1 MLNDDLLKKLF
12 NDRQVRREIT
22 SNSHLYFFA
31 TYFSNYMQYEISD
44 LHRELFALTE
54 QDDSPLS
61 VVMAFRGSAKTT
73 IMTMSYPLWAVMG
86 RQQKKFVLISSQTIY
101 QSRMHMTNIRR
112 ELESNALL
120 ANDLGPFIEQ
130 QDELGT
136 TSIYLSKYDA
146 RIMAIS
152 SEQSVRGIRHGAYR
166 PDLIIADDVED
177 VTSVKTREG
186 RNKTFDWYTGEII
199 PAGDTHTKRI
209 VVGNLLHEDSL
220 LMRLK
225 SLIQQDEIDGTF
237 TEWPI
242 QKNGVS
248 TWPGKYPDKAS
259 IESMRRKVASRI
271 AWEREYMLNLVAD
284 DDQIIQRKDIQYYDE
299 LPEKLDGQY
308 RRIIIGVDLAI
319 SESDKAD
326 FTAILVI
333 DVRGT
338 GDKQRMYILPNIIN
352 KRMNFRATVDQLKSL
367 SDYHNYPKL
376 YIEQTAYQASIVQQ
390 LSYDGLDVMGIN
402 PHSDKRSRLSMVSD
416 VIQRGKVLFPRA
428 GSKELIDQLVGFGIE
443 KHDDLVDALTT
454 AILAFARDDRKGGS
468 FEVVRG
474 VNIMNRNHEPKRIRG
489 YWGS

>member
-1 MLNDDLLKKLF
+1 L
-12 NDRQVRREIT
+12 
-22 SNSHLYFFA
+22 
-31 TYFSNYMQYEISD
+31 QYEISD

-86 RQQKKFVLISSQTIY
+86 RQQKKFVLISSQTIH

-199 PAGDTHTKRI
+199 PAGDIHTKRI

-284 DDQIIQRKDIQYYDE
+284 DDQIISTKDISYYDE
-299 LPEKLDGQY
+299 LPEKLNGQY
-308 RRIIIGVDLAI
+308 KRIIVGVDLAI

-326 FTAILVI
+326 YTAILVI
-333 DVRGT
+333 DIRGS
-338 GDKQRMYILPNIIN
+338 GDKQRMYVLPNMVN
-352 KRMNFRATVDQLKSL
+352 KRMNFRMTVDRLKDI
-367 SDYHNYPKL
+367 SDNYNYPKL
-376 YIEQTAYQASIVQQ
+376 YIEQTAYQAAVVQQ
-390 LSYDGLDVMGIN
+390 LKHDGLDVMGVT
-402 PHSDKRSRLSMVSD
+402 PHSDKRSRLNMIAD
-416 VIQRGKVLFPRA
+416 KIQRGVIVFPKKGA
-428 GSKELIDQLVGFGIE
+428 EQLITQLVGFGVE
-443 KHDDLVDALTT
+443 KHDDLVDALTM
-454 AILAFARDDRKGGS
+454 AVIAFARDDRRGGTVEFVKAS
-468 FEVVRG
+468 SVLGSQYSGGLIGGRKFRSH
-474 VNIMNRNHEPKRIRG
+474 RD
-489 YWGS
+489 YWNTRMSDFNEATSGGW